1 MRARILTGI
10 LLTCVLA
17 GACLSSRS
25 NMTPRSL
32 PGSVNPLVI
41 RTEFHLDREWKQ
53 ICAAVRAPVQSAG
66 DRCYAHVDF
75 LDDSTFQGLSKDALL
90 VLVPESYKHSV
101 LFIVDEATVSH
112 PEHPILAVDL
122 RAEKGRSFRAIPS
135 AIQSIENNLSIA
147 NMDFFEFANPADKDG
162 VFRGFP
168 CR

>member
-10 LLTCVLA
+10 LLTCVMA
-17 GACLSSRS
+17 GACHSSRP

-32 PGSVNPLVI
+32 PGSVNPLVV
-41 RTEFHLDREWKQ
+41 RTEFGHEREWKK
-53 ICAAVRAPVQSAG
+53 ICAGVRAPVQMAG
-66 DRCYAHVDF
+66 DQFYAHVDF
-75 LDDSTFQGLSKDALL
+75 LDDSAFQGLSKDALMA
-90 VLVPESYKHSV
+90 LVPESYKHSV

-147 NMDFFEFANPADKDG
+147 NMDFFEFANAADKDG

-168 CR
+168 RR